1 MRVNLMT
8 STSVAAGLVE
18 LQRTLQFLLG
28 DAISRRRTP
37 DGFSRELHQQ
47 RATQLQQALVEQ
59 WLLQQFLPTEAANDP
74 QPALPGAA

>member
-1 MRVNLMT
+1 MT
-8 STSVAAGLVE
+8 SASVAAGLVE

-47 RATQLQQALVEQ
+47 RATQLQQVKLEQ
-59 WLLQQFLPTEAANDP
+59 WLLQQFLPTKAENDSSTAPSAA
-74 QPALPGAA
+74 

>member
-8 STSVAAGLVE
+8 SASVAAGLVE

-47 RATQLQQALVEQ
+47 RATQLQQALMEQ